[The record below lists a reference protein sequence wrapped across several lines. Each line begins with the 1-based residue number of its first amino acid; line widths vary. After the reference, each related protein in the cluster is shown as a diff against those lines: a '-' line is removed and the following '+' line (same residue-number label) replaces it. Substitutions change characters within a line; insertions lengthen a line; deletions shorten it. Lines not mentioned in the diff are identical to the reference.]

1 MNRARSIYR
10 TLVVLSLWIACK
22 AGAQT
27 VEVMVL
33 GTYHF
38 ANPGLD
44 LHNAEIDD
52 VLSAHRQREL
62 VELVNSLAA
71 FRPTVVA
78 VESVRDDT
86 PDRAHP
92 KYADYLAGKE
102 SNNRNEIYQIGFRL
116 AKQLKL
122 EKVIGIDAPGEFP
135 FEQLLQF
142 AAENGKTSELQGSI
156 DQVGVWTK
164 EFERQAKVSTVGALL
179 RQLNQAERIRAEHA
193 WYMQKLVYGAG
204 ANQPSAKLL
213 GQWSMRNLSI
223 CARLV
228 QSVKAGDRVVVVY
241 GSGHN
246 YLLRQCVLEM
256 PGWRLVEPI
265 RFLPE

>member
-1 MNRARSIYR
+1 MNRPTSIFR
-10 TLVVLSLWIACK
+10 TLLVLSLLITTK
-22 AGAQT
+22 VGAAT
-27 VEVMVL
+27 VDVMVV

-44 LHNAEIDD
+44 LYNAEMDD
-52 VLSAHRQREL
+52 VLSAHRQRE
-62 VELVNSLAA
+62 VAAVVNGLAR
-71 FRPTVVA
+71 FRPNLVA

-102 SNNRNEIYQIGFRL
+102 PKNRNEIYQIGFRL

-122 EKVIGIDAPGEFP
+122 EKVVGIDAPGEFP
-135 FEQLLQF
+135 FEQLRQF
-142 AAENGKTSELQGSI
+142 AAENGTLTELQRSI
-156 DQVGVWTK
+156 DNVGLWTK
-164 EFERQAKVSTVGALL
+164 ELESQAKVSTVGALL
-179 RQLNQAERIRAEHA
+179 RQINQPERIRAEHA
-193 WYMQKLVYGAG
+193 WYMQKLAYGTGDRQPG
-204 ANQPSAKLL
+204 ANLV
-213 GQWSMRNLSI
+213 GQWTMRNLSI

-228 QSVKAGDRVVVVY
+228 QSVKAGDRVVAVF

-256 PGWRLVEPI
+256 PGWRLVEPT
-265 RFLPE
+265 RFLPK